1 MLVSLHVKNL
11 ALIEECE
18 VFWKDGLNILTG
30 ETGAGKSIILGSV
43 RLALG
48 EALNSVMGNKN
59 DKDCIRT
66 GAEYALV
73 ELTFETKK
81 EDVLQKMEEY
91 ELPLEEGTIFIQRK
105 IMSGRSVCK
114 INGET
119 VTAKQLKELASM
131 LIAIHGQHDTQTLLN
146 VKKHSQILDEY
157 AGKEVADKKE
167 EMKAAYEAY
176 RCLKNELEEMLAD
189 SKNRDRDISLAEFEV
204 NEIES
209 AALVIGEDEEL
220 EVAYKKMNNAKKI
233 AESVSK
239 AYQATGYDGENAA
252 GMAISYALRELK
264 SVSSLDLEMEEME
277 ETLLQIDSMLND
289 FNRSASGYL
298 DSLEFSPEEYRQVE
312 ERLNTYNHLK
322 NKYGKTVQDVLA
334 YLDKQSEKLEKL
346 ADIDAYIENLTT
358 QLEEQKEV
366 VYGVAKELSGLRKQY
381 AVTLQKELEEALV
394 DLNFIHAE
402 FEVSFSVNEE
412 KLTAEG
418 YDEIEFMIS
427 LNPGEPKKL
436 LSNVAS
442 GGELSRI
449 MLALKAI
456 MAEKEQTETLIF
468 DEIDSGISGKTA
480 WKVSEKMAVL
490 GKFHQLICITHL
502 PQIAAM
508 SDSHYLIEKTS
519 DVNSTV
525 TDIKSLQEEESL
537 MEIARLLG
545 SEQITEAVL
554 ANAKELKDMAT
565 KTKTY

>member
-157 AGKEVADKKE
+157 AGKEVSDKKE

-176 RCLKNELEEMLAD
+176 RSLKNELEEMLAD

-346 ADIDAYIENLTT
+346 ADIDAYIENLTA
-358 QLEEQKEV
+358 QLEAQKEV
-366 VYGVAKELSGLRKQY
+366 VYGVAKALSGLRKQY

>member
-1 MLVSLHVKNL
+1 M
-11 ALIEECE
+11 
-18 VFWKDGLNILTG
+18 
-30 ETGAGKSIILGSV
+30 
-43 RLALG
+43 
-48 EALNSVMGNKN
+48 
-59 DKDCIRT
+59 
-66 GAEYALV
+66 
-73 ELTFETKK
+73 
-81 EDVLQKMEEY
+81 
-91 ELPLEEGTIFIQRK
+91 
-105 IMSGRSVCK
+105 CK
-114 INGET
+114 VNGET

-167 EMKAAYEAY
+167 EMKSAYESY
-176 RCLKNELEEMLAD
+176 RSLKNELEEMTAD
-189 SKNRDRDISLAEFEV
+189 SKNRDRDMSLAEFEV
-204 NEIES
+204 NEIEA
-209 AALVIGEDEEL
+209 AALVPGEDEEL
-220 EVAYKKMNNAKKI
+220 EISYRKMNNAKKI

-264 SVSSLDLEMEEME
+264 SVSALDSEMEDME
-277 ETLLQIDSMLND
+277 EALLQIDSMLND

-322 NKYGKTVQDVLA
+322 NKYGKTVEDVLA
-334 YLDKQSEKLEKL
+334 YLDKQSEKLDKL
-346 ADIDAYIENLTT
+346 ADLDAYIERLTE
-358 QLEEQKEV
+358 QLEAQKEV
-366 VYGVAKELSGLRKQY
+366 VYAVAKDLSSLRKQY

-402 FEVSFSVNEE
+402 FEVSITEKTD

-418 YDEIEFMIS
+418 CDEIEFMIS

-508 SDSHYLIEKTS
+508 SDAHYLIEKTS
-519 DVNSTV
+519 DVSSTV
-525 TDIKSLQEEESL
+525 TEIKTLQEEESL

-545 SEQITEAVL
+545 SEQITDTVL
-554 ANAKELKDMAT
+554 ANAKELKEMAT
-565 KTKTY
+565 KTKSY

>member
-114 INGET
+114 VNGET

-176 RCLKNELEEMLAD
+176 RGLKNELEEMLAD

-346 ADIDAYIENLTT
+346 TDIDAYIENLTA
-358 QLEEQKEV
+358 QLEAQKEV
-366 VYGVAKELSGLRKQY
+366 VYGVAKALSGLRKQY

-402 FEVSFSVNEE
+402 FEVSFSLNEE